1 MTFKK
6 IGYDDISRIDSFL
19 RSCDYG
25 LCDYTPLVLILW
37 SDFYD
42 YSYAVENGVLFIRQ
56 RRAEKTEYLLP
67 VTDETEGALKVLAE
81 YCRRN
86 GEDLNLVAVPEKY
99 KERVERVLNRPL
111 TDMGESD
118 GDYVYAA
125 SDLVNLVGR
134 KYNGQRNH
142 LNRFK
147 RDYPSAVFRRLKPED
162 KDALREFLAEYHV
175 NDTSDTY
182 LYDRKAVRTFIENFD
197 KFSFLCGAVFLDKKI
212 LAFSVGDVI
221 GDTLFVH
228 IEKCLRAYSGIG
240 ETINHDF
247 VSEFVGD
254 GVKYVNREEDMGD
267 EGLRKAKLSYFPTV
281 RKKYQT

>member
-99 KERVERVLNRPL
+99 KERVERILNRPL
-111 TDMGESD
+111 TDMDESD
-118 GDYVYAA
+118 CDYVYAA

-147 RDYPSAVFRRLKPED
+147 RDYPSAVFRRLKLED

-197 KFSFLCGAVFLDKKI
+197 KYSFLCGAVFLDKKI
-212 LAFSVGDVI
+212 LAFSVGDVV

>member
-1 MTFKK
+1 M
-6 IGYDDISRIDSFL
+6 RL
-19 RSCDYG
+19 
-25 LCDYTPLVLILW
+25 
-37 SDFYD
+37 
-42 YSYAVENGVLFIRQ
+42 YAVGADFVERLLRLFVCRGERGIVYPP
-56 RRAEKTEYLLP
+56 AKGGKTEYLLP

-99 KERVERVLNRPL
+99 KERVERILNRPL
-111 TDMGESD
+111 TDMDESD
-118 GDYVYAA
+118 CDYVYAA

-162 KDALREFLAEYHV
+162 KDALMEFLAEYHV

-197 KFSFLCGAVFLDKKI
+197 KFSFLCGAVFLDKKS
-212 LAFSVGDVI
+212 LLFRRRRYRRYVI
-221 GDTLFVH
+221 RSYRKMSACLF
-228 IEKCLRAYSGIG
+228 RYRR
-240 ETINHDF
+240 ND
-247 VSEFVGD
+247 
-254 GVKYVNREEDMGD
+254 
-267 EGLRKAKLSYFPTV
+267 
-281 RKKYQT
+281 

>member
-67 VTDETEGALKVLAE
+67 VTDETEGALKALAE
-81 YCRRN
+81 YCRSN

-99 KERVERVLNRPL
+99 KERVERILNRPL

-147 RDYPSAVFRRLKPED
+147 RDYPSAVFRRLKSED

-175 NDTSDTY
+175 NDTSETY

-197 KFSFLCGAVFLDKKI
+197 KYSFLCGAVFLDKKI